1 MAHLLRQPILS
12 LGADVLAR
20 PPRRIAVNTPAS
32 SSLRAPAASFGL
44 DRLVTMSM
52 TYPGSAPALCR
63 PDWGS
68 YE

>member
-12 LGADVLAR
+12 LGAGVLAR

-44 DRLVTMSM
+44 DFLVTMSM
-52 TYPGSAPALCR
+52 TYPGLTPALCR
-63 PDWGS
+63 LNWAS

>member
-12 LGADVLAR
+12 LGAGVLAR
-20 PPRRIAVNTPAS
+20 SPRWIAVNTPAS

-44 DRLVTMSM
+44 DCLVTMSM
-52 TYPGSAPALCR
+52 TYPCVTSALCR
-63 PDWGS
+63 LDWGS